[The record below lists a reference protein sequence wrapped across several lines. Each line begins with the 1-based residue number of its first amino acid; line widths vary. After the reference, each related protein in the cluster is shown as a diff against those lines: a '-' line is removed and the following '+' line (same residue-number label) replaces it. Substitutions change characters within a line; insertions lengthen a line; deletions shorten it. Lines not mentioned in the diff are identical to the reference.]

1 MVFNQQNLFMVYE
14 NENFWNTST
23 LIHSK
28 AVTILAALNQAGKD
42 DRLRVIAALLT
53 RECPS
58 KTSSFSIKLWIP
70 PLASY
75 LIKWMDNVGVWVWDI
90 LEFHDGNYVPEHVYM
105 HGYSKVHT
113 LHAKNELGLSCLT
126 IVHLVELSFAFELP
140 MEKISTLN
148 LRP

>member
-14 NENFWNTST
+14 DENFWDTST
-23 LIHSK
+23 LIHLK

-58 KTSSFSIKLWIP
+58 KTSSSSIKLWIP

-75 LIKWMDNVGVWVWDI
+75 LIKWMDNVGLWVWDI

-113 LHAKNELGLSCLT
+113 LHAKKWARTKLPNNC
-126 IVHLVELSFAFELP
+126 SFSRIKFRVWNP
-140 MEKISTLN
+140 YGKKSTLN